1 MNQPARHSAAVT
13 ETDGKFEGVGGLHLY
28 YRTWES
34 ATPSAGIIVVH
45 GLAEHSGRYEEFGR
59 RMASNSVNVYAFDLR
74 GHGVSE
80 GRRGHAD
87 RFEFLLQDV
96 ERFRRE
102 VESITNGELPLF
114 VLGHSMGG
122 LIALRYIE
130 EYDAPLRGAVL
141 VSPWLAS
148 GPSVP
153 RWKVLGAGVLNK
165 ILPSLPIDAGIDA
178 DFLCHDAL
186 VVTRYREDPLVHGK
200 ITPRL
205 FAEASSSMGLVFHR
219 SDRIRIPLLFLLAGD
234 DQIVDTKK
242 SETFARSLSATDVT
256 IRVMPNY
263 YHEVL
268 NDFDRAHAS
277 KEVREW
283 VNGRAHGQL

>member
-1 MNQPARHSAAVT
+1 MNQPLRHSAPIT
-13 ETDGKFEGVGGLHLY
+13 ETDGMFEGVGGLHLY
-28 YRTWES
+28 YRTWE
-34 ATPSAGIIVVH
+34 TDNPTAGIIVVH
-45 GLAEHSGRYEEFGR
+45 GLAEHGGRYEEFGR
-59 RMASNSVNVYAFDLR
+59 RMASNSINVYVFDLR

-102 VESITNGELPLF
+102 VECITNGGVPLF

-130 EYDAPLRGAVL
+130 EYDVPLHGAVL
-141 VSPWLAS
+141 ISPWLAS
-148 GPSVP
+148 APSVA
-153 RWKVLGAGVLNK
+153 RWKVLSAGVLNK
-165 ILPSLPIDAGIDA
+165 VLPSLPIDAGIDPEY
-178 DFLCHDAL
+178 LCHDPVIVA
-186 VVTRYREDPLVHGK
+186 RYRDDPLVHGK

-205 FAEASSSMGLVFHR
+205 FAEASASMGLVFHR

-242 SETFARSLSATDVT
+242 SEAFARSLSAPDVT
-256 IRVMPNY
+256 IRVLPNY

-268 NDFDRAHAS
+268 NDFDRAHAL

-283 VNGRAHGQL
+283 INGRS